1 MLENASRQ
9 LFLVLLSIAAGLLC
23 CIFKKPVLGHDL
35 KGGTQLRYE
44 IPEDVLKTLVT
55 KEGLS
60 IEKIMEQTI
69 AVIAERIDPAG
80 TLDPLIT
87 RSGESGILIELPFFE
102 TEAAKRE
109 VLARIANIGKLEM
122 RIVATDGV
130 QDGGLSFNLKAE
142 QEKLKAWLADPEN
155 KARIQEDARNIRA
168 FNEAGPGIGPIAAPN
183 LGWYPRKITPDLKN
197 PNNWDGTY
205 TSPLYQQLSPATVK
219 AFEDSEYN
227 NGIIPEA
234 FAKKEPKDR
243 FLVEFV
249 AINLKE
255 KHFTG
260 EDLDPSGVGAGPS
273 RNGGLG
279 VLYKIVENKSGD
291 YADWSERWIKKAS
304 AIVLNGYVRSAPT
317 FQSKIPGNG
326 IIEGQ
331 FTAPEIDEL
340 VKVLRTGSLRVE
352 PELLSNESIGATLGG
367 LAIERG
373 AYSLIA
379 GTVLIFGFML
389 LYYRVAGTI
398 ACITLV
404 LNVFLLWA
412 AMLFME
418 ATITLPGLGGIVLTM
433 GMAVDANVL
442 IYERFR
448 EELAKGKELL
458 QAVRAG
464 FDRAMSAILDS
475 NITTFLA
482 GLVLYNIGVG
492 PVRGFAVTLMVGIVT
507 TVFTQFFVTRLL
519 FHVALEKNWLVAYK
533 PRSWFTSIRIDYV
546 RYMKPALLASALLIG
561 GGLAYTM
568 FVAPRE
574 VTLGID
580 FTGGANMRIA
590 LAEPVTKD
598 AFEKSLS
605 ADAAWN
611 SAYPNVQVNTYGDS
625 DATAGARE
633 FNLRIKL
640 NDKQRD
646 EVAAARRAHRDAVRK
661 AAEAKAEPP
670 ADFEPS
676 YVAEL
681 RRVFADK
688 LVKAGIGKPQLTAYP
703 GARENLAAAV
713 VKVQLTQP
721 VEIAKARET
730 LAKGLSG
737 LDILPQDNP
746 AATTSANLQFEW
758 TTQATTK
765 AWEVPGI
772 LQKEIAKLKDK
783 DGKAVSL
790 TDPFPDANEIQ
801 GRLVSDL
808 RNAAIGAI
816 VLSWLLIMLYLRV
829 RFHEY
834 KYGIAAVVALVH
846 DVLVALVVAVF
857 VNHQEWVSAE
867 INLAMIAC
875 FLTIIG
881 YSVNDTI
888 VIFDRIREEA
898 QENVRT
904 GRTEAFKD
912 LINRA
917 LNQTMSRTLLTSGLT
932 LLVVIA
938 QFVVNYRSGSDLE
951 AFAFT
956 MMVGMVSGV
965 YSTIFIAAP
974 ILIWLDKGDLSR
986 PELQQAPH
994 DPVAEAIK
1002 AQEAEAAAAAA
1013 AAKANSPAS

>member
-9 LFLVLLSIAAGLLC
+9 LFLVLLSIVGGILC
-23 CIFKKPVLGHDL
+23 CVFFKPALGHDL

-44 IPEDVLKTLVT
+44 IPEDVIKVLV
-55 KEGLS
+55 EQ
-60 IEKIMEQTI
+60 EKQPLETIMQQTI

-80 TLDPLIT
+80 TLDPLIVP
-87 RSGESGILIELPFFE
+87 SGESGILIELPWFE
-102 TEAAKRE
+102 TEAQKRE
-109 VLARIANIGKLEM
+109 VLARIANLGKLEM
-122 RIVATDGV
+122 RIVATEGI

-142 QEKLKAWLADPEN
+142 QDRLKNWLKDPAN
-155 KARIQEDARNIRA
+155 KARIQEDPRNIRA
-168 FNEAGPGIGPIAAPN
+168 FNEAGPGIGPIAQGN
-183 LGWYPRKITPDLKN
+183 LAWYPHRLAPDLKN
-197 PNNWDGTY
+197 PKNWDSTY
-205 TSPLYQQLSPATVK
+205 SRPDYRELSPATVT
-219 AFEDSEYN
+219 AYEDSEYN

-234 FAKKEPKDR
+234 IAKKDLKDQ

-249 AINLKE
+249 AINMKE

-260 EDLDPSGVGAGPS
+260 EDLDPSGVGSGPS
-273 RNGGLG
+273 RSGGLG
-279 VLYKIVENKSGD
+279 VNYKIIESRTGE
-291 YADWSERWIKKAS
+291 YSDWSFRWIKKAS
-304 AIVLNGYVRSAPT
+304 AIVLNGFVRSAPT
-317 FQSKIPGNG
+317 FQSRIPGNG

-352 PELLSNESIGATLGG
+352 PELVSNQSIGPTLGKA
-367 LAIERG
+367 AIMRG
-373 AYSLIA
+373 TWSLVA
-379 GTVLIFGFML
+379 GTVLIFAFML

-398 ACITLV
+398 ACVTLV

-412 AMLFME
+412 SMLFME
-418 ATITLPGLGGIVLTM
+418 ATVTLPGLGGIVLTM

-464 FDRAMSAILDS
+464 FERAMSAILDS

-482 GLVLYNIGVG
+482 GLVLYNVGVG

-519 FHVALEKNWLVAYK
+519 FHVALEKNWLVTYK
-533 PRSWFTSIRIDYV
+533 PRSWFTKIHIDYV
-546 RYMKPALLASALLIG
+546 RYMKPALLASVLLIG
-561 GGLAYTM
+561 GGLAYM
-568 FVAPRE
+568 VFVAPRE

-580 FTGGANMRIA
+580 FTGGANLRMA
-590 LAEPVTKD
+590 MAEPMAKKNLEAMLEGD
-598 AFEKSLS
+598 S
-605 ADAAWN
+605 AWHA
-611 SAYPNVQVNTYGDS
+611 AYPNVQINTFGEGSTDE
-625 DATAGARE
+625 AARE

-646 EVAAARRAHRDAVRK
+646 EVSEARKAHRALVRK
-661 AAEAKAEPP
+661 AAADNLEPP
-670 ADFEPS
+670 ADFEPG
-676 YVAEL
+676 YIAEL
-681 RRVFADK
+681 RRIFTDK
-688 LVKAGIGKPQLTAYP
+688 LVQAGIGKPQLQNFPAP
-703 GARENLAAAV
+703 QDNLASSV
-713 VKVQLTQP
+713 VKVRLTQP
-721 VEIAKARET
+721 VDLAKAKEV

-737 LDILPQDNP
+737 IDIKALDNP
-746 AATTSANLQFEW
+746 TATASANLQLEW
-758 TTQATTK
+758 TTQASTK

-772 LQKEIAKLKDK
+772 LQKELANLLGP
-783 DGKAVSL
+783 DGKSVAL
-790 TDPFPDANEIQ
+790 TDPFPDASEIQ
-801 GRLVSDL
+801 GRLVKDL

-816 VLSWLLIMLYLRV
+816 ALSWLLILLYLRV

-834 KYGIAAVVALVH
+834 KYGIAAVIALVH

-857 VNHQEWVSAE
+857 VNHQEWVSTE

-898 QENVRT
+898 QENVRL
-904 GRTEAFKD
+904 GRSEAFKD

-917 LNQTMSRTLLTSGLT
+917 LNQTMSRTLLTTGLT
-932 LLVVIA
+932 LLTVIA
-938 QFVVNYRSGSDLE
+938 QFLVNWDSGSDLE

-956 MMVGMVSGV
+956 MIIGMVSGV

-986 PELQQAPH
+986 PELQEAAH

-1013 AAKANSPAS
+1013 AKAKA